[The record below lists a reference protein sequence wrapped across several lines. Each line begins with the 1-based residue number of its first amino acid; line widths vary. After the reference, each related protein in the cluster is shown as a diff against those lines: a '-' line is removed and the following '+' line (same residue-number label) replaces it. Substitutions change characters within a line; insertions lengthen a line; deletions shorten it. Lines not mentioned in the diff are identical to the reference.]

1 MERKKLFITPET
13 FLNTHEEFLLVYAL
27 NTCKHSFRDVV
38 SKLNIRSGTDHFFC
52 KGMETYSEIVR
63 YEKIIEEIL
72 TAIQPVQYKDFL
84 HVMHRNAVFND
95 HIMLLS
101 PECLDKE
108 QVQHLSGILFRDVQV
123 IAECSDMTERSLQN
137 LQQTKDTVHDFSAGV
152 EGLYC
157 FVLLQRTEYA
167 SKTDCGQRG
176 IRDLEKE
183 IYA

>member
-13 FLNTHEEFLLVYAL
+13 FLKNHEEFLLVYAL
-27 NTCKHSFRDVV
+27 NTCKHNFRDVV

-52 KGMETYSEIVR
+52 KGMESYSEIVR

-72 TAIQPVQYKDFL
+72 AAIQPVQYKDFL

-108 QVQHLSGILFRDVQV
+108 QIQLLSGILFRDVQV
-123 IAECSDMTERSLQN
+123 IAEYSDMTERSLQN
-137 LQQTKDTVHDFSAGV
+137 LQQTKETVQDFSKGE

-157 FVLLQRTEYA
+157 FVLLQRSEHE
-167 SKTDCGQRG
+167 SKTRSEQSG